1 MRISSLPW
9 LRKKVF
15 EEADTASSFYTG
27 IMKRLLIV
35 LLFIFLQNNA
45 RAEIIDWNSTLNK
58 VFENAYEAQVSKV
71 DIDIS
76 KTQIMNARSEYFP
89 KIYMYAYNEYNKAL
103 GNDFN
108 QTTYIGNE
116 IIYGDNI
123 YQNAVSLGLNYN
135 LWDFGIRGDNLK
147 IAKKD
152 NISKQAAYYKSLRD
166 IELAAVEI
174 YAKILTLHK
183 EILVKT
189 EILEIQK
196 ELFAIKARLNKAG
209 QIDKPHE
216 VSENIK
222 IVELENYIDKLKND
236 YTKILKELS
245 YYSHQE
251 YKEEDV
257 PSDFSAFDEENF
269 VPVNNV
275 LKASVEE
282 TDVFNIEESAEF
294 KIYEAEIEKKKREL
308 AIAKKKNLPQ
318 FTFSTNYYLYGSDP
332 SSYAHSYDNFGQ
344 RGLKFRLTTYLPIFD
359 GLKNKSERDKLQ
371 LEIIKLEIEKE
382 QKLADLKLKFEKI
395 RSDSYYSK
403 KQLENNK
410 TMLSLVDSN
419 ISMLNR
425 LDENKLIDKE
435 SFLNEKMK
443 LLSQKFEVQSAQIA
457 DYAAAYKMS
466 VINKYDNEIGNI

>member
-1 MRISSLPW
+1 M
-9 LRKKVF
+9 KKLF
-15 EEADTASSFYTG
+15 IA
-27 IMKRLLIV
+27 
-35 LLFIFLQNNA
+35 LLFIFITNNA
-45 RAEIIDWNSTLNK
+45 RAEIIDWNSTLDK
-58 VFENAYEAQVSKV
+58 VFENAYETKLSKV

-123 YQNAVSLGLNYN
+123 YQNAIAFGLNYN

-152 NISKQAAYYKSLRD
+152 NVSA
-166 IELAAVEI
+166 IEL
-174 YAKILTLHK
+174 YAKALTEYK

-189 EILEIQK
+189 EILGIQK
-196 ELFAIKARLNKAG
+196 ELHSIKSRLNVAG
-209 QIDKPHE
+209 KVDKTKE

-222 IVELENYIDKLKND
+222 IVELENYLDKLQND
-236 YTKILKELS
+236 YLKTLEDLT
-245 YYSHQE
+245 YYTGKKYS
-251 YKEEDV
+251 KEDV
-257 PSDFSAFDEENF
+257 LSDFVIEEENF

-275 LKASVEE
+275 LKASVEQ
-282 TDVFNIEESAEF
+282 TDLFNIEESPEF

-318 FTFSTNYYLYGSDP
+318 FTFSTNYYLYGADP
-332 SSYAHSYDNFGQ
+332 SSYSHSYDNFGQ

-359 GLKNKSERDKLQ
+359 GLKNKSERDKLS

-382 QKLADLKLKFEKI
+382 QKLADLKRNFEKI
-395 RSDSYYSK
+395 KMDSDYSK
-403 KQLENNK
+403 RQLENNK
-410 TMLSLVDSN
+410 KMLELVDSN
-419 ISMLNR
+419 ISMLDR

-435 SFLNEKMK
+435 SYLNEKMK
-443 LLSQKFEVQSAQIA
+443 LLTQRFEVQSSQIA
-457 DYAAAYKMS
+457 DYTASYKLNVMS
-466 VINKYDNEIGNI
+466 KYENEIGKI

>member
-58 VFENAYEAQVSKV
+58 VFENAYETQLSKV

-123 YQNAVSLGLNYN
+123 YQNAIAFGLNYN

-152 NISKQAAYYKSLRD
+152 NVSKQAAHYKSLRD
-166 IELAAVEI
+166 IELAAIEL
-174 YAKILTLHK
+174 YAKALTEYK

-189 EILEIQK
+189 EILGIQK
-196 ELFAIKARLNKAG
+196 ELHSIKSRLNVAG
-209 QIDKPHE
+209 KVDKTKE

-222 IVELENYIDKLKND
+222 IVELENYLDKLQND
-236 YTKILKELS
+236 YLKTLEDLT
-245 YYSHQE
+245 YYTGKKYS
-251 YKEEDV
+251 KDDV
-257 PSDFSAFDEENF
+257 LSDFVIEEENF

-275 LKASVEE
+275 LKASVEQ
-282 TDVFNIEESAEF
+282 TDLFNIEESPEF

-332 SSYAHSYDNFGQ
+332 SSYSHSYDNFGQ
-344 RGLKFRLTTYLPIFD
+344 KGLKFRLTTYLPIFD
-359 GLKNKSERDKLQ
+359 GLKNKSERDKLN
-371 LEIIKLEIEKE
+371 LEIIRLEIEKE
-382 QKLADLKLKFEKI
+382 QKLADLKRNFEKI
-395 RSDSYYSK
+395 KMDSDFSK
-403 KQLENNK
+403 RQLANNK
-410 TMLSLVDSN
+410 KMLELVDSN

-435 SFLNEKMK
+435 SYLNEKMK
-443 LLSQKFEVQSAQIA
+443 LLTQKFEVQSSQIA
-457 DYAAAYKMS
+457 DYTAAYKLDVMS
-466 VINKYDNEIGNI
+466 KYENEIGNI

>member
-1 MRISSLPW
+1 M
-9 LRKKVF
+9 KKNCLL
-15 EEADTASSFYTG
+15 Y
-27 IMKRLLIV
+27 ILLI
-35 LLFIFLQNNA
+35 LIFYSVPISA
-45 RAEIIDWNSTLNK
+45 KTIDWSTTLNQII
-58 VFENAYEAQVSKV
+58 ENSYDLQLSKV

-76 KTQIMNARSEYFP
+76 KANILGARSEYFP

-103 GNDFN
+103 GEGFN

-123 YQNAVSLGLNYN
+123 YQNALALGLNYN

-152 NISKQAAYYKSLRD
+152 NISKKATYYKSLRD
-166 IELAAVEI
+166 IELEAVEL

-183 EILVKT
+183 EILIKT
-189 EILEIQK
+189 ELLDVQK
-196 ELFAIKARLNKAG
+196 ELYSIKSRLNKSG
-209 QIDKPHE
+209 QIDKTKE

-222 IVELENYIDKLKND
+222 IVELENNIDKLKND
-236 YTKILKELS
+236 YIKSLKDLS
-245 YYSHQE
+245 YYSRQD
-251 YKEEDV
+251 YEENDI
-257 PSDFSAFDEENF
+257 PSDFIIEDQENF
-269 VPVNNV
+269 IPVNNV

-282 TDVFNIEESAEF
+282 TSVFNIEDSAEF
-294 KIYEAEIEKKKREL
+294 KIYDAEIEKKKREL
-308 AIAKKKNLPQ
+308 SIAKKKNLPQ
-318 FTFSTNYYLYGSDP
+318 FTFSTNYYLYGADQ

-371 LEIIKLEIEKE
+371 LEILRLEIEKE
-382 QKLADLKLKFEKI
+382 QKLAEIKLKFDKI
-395 RSDSYYSK
+395 QKDAYYSK

-410 TMLSLVDSN
+410 TMLALVDSN

-425 LDENKLIDKE
+425 LNENKLIDKE

-443 LLSQKFEVQSAQIA
+443 LLSQKFEVQSAQIS
-457 DYAAAYKMS
+457 DYISAYKIS
-466 VINKYDNEIGNI
+466 VINKYNSEIGSIK

>member
-1 MRISSLPW
+1 
-9 LRKKVF
+9 
-15 EEADTASSFYTG
+15 
-27 IMKRLLIV
+27 MKRLFITILF
-35 LLFIFLQNNA
+35 LFITNNA

-58 VFENAYEAQVSKV
+58 VFENAYETQLSKV

-123 YQNAVSLGLNYN
+123 YQNAIAFGLNYN

-166 IELAAVEI
+166 IELAAIEL
-174 YAKILTLHK
+174 YAKALTEYK

-189 EILEIQK
+189 EILGIQK
-196 ELFAIKARLNKAG
+196 ELHSIKSRLNVAG
-209 QIDKPHE
+209 KVDKTKE

-222 IVELENYIDKLKND
+222 IVELENYLDKLQND
-236 YTKILKELS
+236 YLKTLEDLT
-245 YYSHQE
+245 YYTGKKYS
-251 YKEEDV
+251 KDDV
-257 PSDFSAFDEENF
+257 LSDFVIEEENF

-275 LKASVEE
+275 LKASVEQ
-282 TDVFNIEESAEF
+282 TDLFNIEESPEF

-318 FTFSTNYYLYGSDP
+318 FTFSTNYYLYGADP
-332 SSYAHSYDNFGQ
+332 SSYSHSYDNFGQ

-359 GLKNKSERDKLQ
+359 GLKNKSERDKLS
-371 LEIIKLEIEKE
+371 LEIIRLEIEKE
-382 QKLADLKLKFEKI
+382 QKLADLKRNFEKI
-395 RSDSYYSK
+395 KMDSDFSK
-403 KQLENNK
+403 RQLANNK
-410 TMLSLVDSN
+410 KMLELVDSN

-435 SFLNEKMK
+435 SYLNEKMK
-443 LLSQKFEVQSAQIA
+443 LLTQKFEVQSSQIA
-457 DYAAAYKMS
+457 DYTASYKLNVMS
-466 VINKYDNEIGNI
+466 KYENEIGKI